1 MNNIILLPIA
11 ILLLLF
17 VNKKTVERF
26 TVGAYDI
33 NEEGQDK
40 GNKPSNDGGDLVQ
53 RLNRMDE
60 KIKEINQKLQEGNKK
75 RIQEEEEEE
84 EEEGDGGDDDG
95 GDDVD
100 DGADD
105 DDDDDEEG
113 SIYSSFISWNKEMYD
128 NYLINGL
135 IAILAIILFVTFT
148 YFFSKFVIQFA
159 KDRKLN
165 IPKINLS
172 YDNIL
177 DELTKNKL
185 KGKLKIKKIK
195 K

>member
-1 MNNIILLPIA
+1 
-11 ILLLLF
+11 
-17 VNKKTVERF
+17 
-26 TVGAYDI
+26 
-33 NEEGQDK
+33 
-40 GNKPSNDGGDLVQ
+40 
-53 RLNRMDE
+53 
-60 KIKEINQKLQEGNKK
+60 
-75 RIQEEEEEE
+75 
-84 EEEGDGGDDDG
+84 
-95 GDDVD
+95 
-100 DGADD
+100 
-105 DDDDDEEG
+105 
-113 SIYSSFISWNKEMYD
+113 MYD

-172 YDNIL
+172 YDTIL
-177 DELTKNKL
+177 DELTKKKL

>member
-33 NEEGQDK
+33 NEEGQDE

-84 EEEGDGGDDDG
+84 DDD
-95 GDDVD
+95 
-100 DGADD
+100 DD
-105 DDDDDEEG
+105 DDDDDEEEEEEDEES

-172 YDNIL
+172 YDTIL
-177 DELTKNKL
+177 DELTKKKL
-185 KGKLKIKKIK
+185 KGKLKIKKK
-195 K
+195 KK

>member
-33 NEEGQDK
+33 TEEGPEK
-40 GNKPSNDGGDLVQ
+40 GKTSNDSELVQ
-53 RLNRMDE
+53 RLNKMDE

-75 RIQEEEEEE
+75 MIEEEEEE
-84 EEEGDGGDDDG
+84 EEEEDEEEEEEEEDDD
-95 GDDVD
+95 D
-100 DGADD
+100 DD
-105 DDDDDEEG
+105 DDDDDEG
-113 SIYSSFISWNKEMYD
+113 SIYSPFISWNKDMYD

-135 IAILAIILFVTFT
+135 IVILTIILFITFT

-165 IPKINLS
+165 IPKINVS
-172 YDNIL
+172 YDTIL
-177 DELTKNKL
+177 DELTKKKL